1 MQTHGLCD
9 LIMTSNLHYRKLE
22 QLYTEANCNQ
32 YYKPGINITEGAAE
46 IRIQVQEK
54 YFHAL
59 GAVHGSVYFKVLD
72 DAAFFSANSVVPD
85 KWVLTANF
93 SLYLIRPIT
102 SGEIRA
108 VGKVVNIGRTQIIAE
123 SVAYNSEG
131 KKIASGSG
139 TFVISELKLSDYMN

>member
-1 MQTHGLCD
+1 MEQHYTKLENLYHNHNLNAVFQARVKISDEKAVLTIPISDKLFHAANATHG
-9 LIMTSNLHYRKLE
+9 
-22 QLYTEANCNQ
+22 A
-32 YYKPGINITEGAAE
+32 
-46 IRIQVQEK
+46 
-54 YFHAL
+54 
-59 GAVHGSVYFKVLD
+59 VYFKVLD

>member
-1 MQTHGLCD
+1 
-9 LIMTSNLHYRKLE
+9 MTSDHHYRKLE
-22 QLYTEANCNQ
+22 RLYLEANCNQ
-32 YYKPGINITEGAAE
+32 YYKPTAHISEGAAE
-46 IRIQVQEK
+46 VRITVQNK

-72 DAAFFSANSVVPD
+72 DAAFFAANSVVPD

-108 VGKVVNIGRTQIIAE
+108 VGKVINIGKTQVIAE

-131 KKIASGSG
+131 KKIAYGSG
-139 TFVISELKLSDYMN
+139 TFVISALPLSKDVF